1 MPPILIIHN
10 TIVINVSL
18 CIGVWQQYPATC
30 VNNIIAMFSTA
41 GGMSNMEVGEL
52 PSAAIVDSL
61 RHNLFWRSWA
71 SPGFS
76 GQYTGN
82 GNTGTVSG
90 WTNWVNTYGG
100 TGVNS
105 NPLFLYDF
113 RESYG
118 YVLKSNSPSRNAGE
132 DLQALIES
140 FGLPW
145 TDIDGNLRDNSPD
158 IGAYQYSSG
167 SDITF
172 SLSVDINNSWN
183 MVSVPGIN
191 PNGMGVDTWW
201 AYRDMNTNVF
211 KHSNGYLSVTTTTP
225 GIGYWMRH
233 SGSRIYNT
241 GDEWPATGIQ
251 KVAHTPLNGTAGWNL
266 IGGYELSVVATGVT
280 TNPPGLQSGPIYKF
294 STGYLPAA
302 TINPGYGYWINLSAA
317 GQIIIP
323 ETLAKGEEPKEW
335 FPENWGK
342 IILTDATETT
352 YTLYAVKGEVDLT
365 QYELPPSPLEGMF
378 DIRFSSGRIA
388 EVLDDTEKTIEM
400 TGINY
405 PVRVKVKNM
414 NITLK
419 DEFGN
424 EVNTTLR
431 NGEELIISNNSIN
444 RLKIVSSQFLNP
456 VEYSLEQ
463 NYPNPFNPST
473 KIRYQLPKE
482 TKVTIK
488 IYDILGAEVI
498 SLVDEKKEPGY
509 YEVELNGKDLSS
521 GIYFYRM
528 MASDLSTGSGQVFVE
543 TKKMI
548 LLR

>member
-1 MPPILIIHN
+1 
-10 TIVINVSL
+10 
-18 CIGVWQQYPATC
+18 
-30 VNNIIAMFSTA
+30 
-41 GGMSNMEVGEL
+41 
-52 PSAAIVDSL
+52 
-61 RHNLFWRSWA
+61 
-71 SPGFS
+71 
-76 GQYTGN
+76 
-82 GNTGTVSG
+82 
-90 WTNWVNTYGG
+90 
-100 TGVNS
+100 VNS

-113 RESYG
+113 RESNG
-118 YVLKSNSPSRNAGE
+118 YVIKSNSPSRNAGE
-132 DLQALIES
+132 DLRTLIES

-172 SLSVDINNSWN
+172 SLSVDVNNHWN

-191 PNGMGVDTWW
+191 PDGMGVNTWW
-201 AYRDMNTNVF
+201 AYRDMSTNVF
-211 KHSNGYLSVTTTTP
+211 RHSNGYQPVTTTTP

-233 SGSRIYNT
+233 SGNRIYNT

-251 KVAHTPLNGTAGWNL
+251 KVAHAPLNGTSGWNL
-266 IGGYELSVVATGVT
+266 IGGYELSVAAAGVT
-280 TNPPGLQSGPIYKF
+280 TNPPGLQSGPIFKF

-323 ETLAKGEEPKEW
+323 ETLAKEEEPKEW

-342 IILTDATETT
+342 IILTDAIETA
-352 YTLYAVKGEVDLT
+352 YTLYAVKGEVDLS
-365 QYELPPSPLEGMF
+365 QYQLPPSPLEGMF

-400 TGINY
+400 SGINY
-405 PVRVKVKNM
+405 PLRVKVENM
-414 NITLK
+414 DITLK
-419 DEFGN
+419 DEFGK

-498 SLVDEKKEPGY
+498 SLVNEKKEPGY

-528 MASDLSTGSGQVFVE
+528 MASDLSSGSGQVFVE